1 MSIYNVIYT
10 GCDLFLAKNVIYT
23 HRYIYSFGFIKFLTK
38 NVFGTTVLFL
48 PSVFQFKSIIWKEK
62 STPPVRDPKID
73 GIAVIAPF

>member
-48 PSVFQFKSIIWKEK
+48 PSVFQFKSMKKTKENPEILTK
-62 STPPVRDPKID
+62 SPQLSQVS
-73 GIAVIAPF
+73 